1 MFSQKLL
8 LDNKKYKHG
17 LLKRKTKAK
26 QKTQNRKKWNTL
38 RQAFCGNKIDKK
50 PLKLQENSPFG
61 PFLQNTRTKTQATK
75 NKNTKKQKKTY
86 QKKHPF
92 AFWQTTPYFCKI
104 FVFYQGT
111 FFQVY
116 KAVFCWKHYKNSVF
130 SETQLSGITD
140 SKTPFR
146 GKTQNG
152 TFATKSAILG
162 FPLCPLKPLFL

>member
-1 MFSQKLL
+1 MFSKKLL
-8 LDNKKYKHG
+8 MDNKKYKNG

-26 QKTQNRKKWNTL
+26 KKQNRKKWNTL
-38 RQAFCGNKIDKK
+38 RQALCGNKIDKK
-50 PLKLQENSPFG
+50 PLKLQENSLFG
-61 PFLQNTRTKTQATK
+61 PFYKTQEPKHRQQKTKTP
-75 NKNTKKQKKTY
+75 KKQKNIP
-86 QKKHPF
+86 KKHPF
-92 AFWQTTPYFCKI
+92 AFWQTTPYFCKF